1 MHFIHENQM
10 AFDPAGLGF
19 PSILGCQAIC
29 LHTSRGLYG
38 FHDAKTGTQTHGGKS
53 STQVSDEKLRVFAT
67 WVTGLLQ
74 VGETRISLYGVI
86 NRDEQYNPDTAGN
99 AEWKAVLL
107 GLAGAFVPIFT
118 GAVYGAR
125 INNHLEKKTSD
136 KDKSVYVQFDL
147 SGNTC
152 TAGFKR
158 WSKMAADMANKVT
171 PTVQEAV
178 VYRKNTGAFQAE
190 PLYGSGKVAP
200 VVRQDA
206 TKGFN
211 LNTIALK
218 QFLKFQ

>member
-10 AFDPAGLGF
+10 AFDSGGLGF

-38 FHDAKTGTQTHGGKS
+38 FHDAKSGTQLRGGMS
-53 STQVSDEKLRVFAT
+53 PTQVSNEKLGVFAN

-74 VGETRISLYGVI
+74 VGETRIALYGVI

-107 GLAGAFVPIFT
+107 GLAGAFVPEFA
-118 GAVYGAR
+118 GAVYGTR

-147 SGNTC
+147 SGNAC
-152 TAGFKR
+152 TVGFKR
-158 WSKMAADMANKVT
+158 WSKMKADMVNKVT

-178 VYRKNTGAFQAE
+178 VYRKNTSAFQAE

-200 VVRQDA
+200 VVRQDS

>member
-10 AFDPAGLGF
+10 AFDATGLGF

-38 FHDAKTGTQTHGGKS
+38 FHDAKSGVRGDMSATE
-53 STQVSDEKLRVFAT
+53 VSNAKLGVFAT

-74 VGETRISLYGVI
+74 PGETRIALYGVI
-86 NRDEQYNPDTAGN
+86 NRDEQYNPDAAGN

-107 GLAGAFVPIFT
+107 GLAGAFVPKFT
-118 GAVYGAR
+118 GDVYGTR

-147 SGNTC
+147 AGNAC
-152 TAGFKR
+152 SVGFKR
-158 WSKMAADMANKVT
+158 WSKMKADMANKVT
-171 PTVQEAV
+171 PTVQQAV
-178 VYRKNTGAFQAE
+178 VYRTTAFQAE

-200 VVRQDA
+200 VVRQDS
-206 TKGFN
+206 TKGFK
-211 LNTIALK
+211 LNPIALK
-218 QFLKFQ
+218 QFLKFH